1 MSKNQSNLRE
11 EKILTKKQNE
21 IKELFENKRIVEV
34 IPSSVKNKDIL
45 KQKTRVAAYCRVS
58 TYAEAQSGSYELQIQ
73 SYQEKIQN
81 NTDWELVDIYADQG
95 VSGTS
100 MKKRINFNRMLD
112 DCRAGKIDLIL
123 VKSISRFSRNT
134 LDFISIYRELKTL
147 TNPVG
152 IFIEDLNLNT
162 LDSTGETILVMF
174 STVAQAE
181 SEQKS
186 EAIKWS
192 IIERFK
198 KGFPIIPTH
207 NLLGYK
213 KDRFGRIK
221 IDSDEAEVVRLIYH
235 NFLNG
240 VRAKE
245 IAQMLMDNDIPTAIG
260 NKKWTSSS
268 IYRILRN
275 EKYCGDVLMQKT
287 YTVDCF
293 SHRTKKNKGE
303 KPKYLLKN
311 GIPKIISKSDWQET
325 QRLLKNPRKG
335 IQQKVDKIEKPK
347 KYVMRIK
354 TGIFKGFIILDK
366 DWTQFE
372 LEEVLF
378 KGEQDNDSFII

>member
-1 MSKNQSNLRE
+1 MGKNQSNLRE
-11 EKILTKKQNE
+11 EKRPTQKQNE
-21 IKELFENKRIVEV
+21 IKDLFENKRIVEV
-34 IPSSVKNKDIL
+34 IPSSVKNKDTA
-45 KQKTRVAAYCRVS
+45 KQKIRLAAYCRVS

-73 SYQEKIQN
+73 SYQEKIKN
-81 NTDWELVDIYADQG
+81 NTDWELVNIYADQG
-95 VSGTS
+95 VSGIS

-134 LDFISIYRELKTL
+134 LDFISVYRELKTL

-174 STVAQAE
+174 NTVAQSE

-198 KGFPIIPTH
+198 KGLPIIPTH
-207 NLLGYK
+207 NLLGFT

-245 IAQMLMDNDIPTAIG
+245 IAQILMDNDIPTAIG

-325 QRLLKNPRKG
+325 QRLLKNRRKG
-335 IQQKVDKIEKPK
+335 IQQKVDKIEKTK
-347 KYVMRIK
+347 NM
-354 TGIFKGFIILDK
+354 L
-366 DWTQFE
+366 
-372 LEEVLF
+372 
-378 KGEQDNDSFII
+378 

>member
-11 EKILTKKQNE
+11 EKVLTKKQNE

-34 IPSSVKNKDIL
+34 IPSSVRKKDIP

-112 DCRAGKIDLIL
+112 DSRAGKIDLIL

-134 LDFISIYRELKTL
+134 LDFISVYRELKTL

-174 STVAQAE
+174 STIAQAE

-198 KGFPIIPTH
+198 KGLPIIPTH
-207 NLLGYK
+207 NLLGYT

-293 SHRTKKNKGE
+293 SHRTKKNTGE

-366 DWTQFE
+366 DWTQLE